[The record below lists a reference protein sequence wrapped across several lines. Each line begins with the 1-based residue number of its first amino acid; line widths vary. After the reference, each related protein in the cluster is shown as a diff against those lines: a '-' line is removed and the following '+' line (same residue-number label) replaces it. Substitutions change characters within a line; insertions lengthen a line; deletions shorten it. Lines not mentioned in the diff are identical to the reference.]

1 MNDKQ
6 WILCDW
12 DDERCLKLLKNCKE
26 AVTSKGKRGKLVIIN
41 EVVIEDHEKA
51 DHKSIETQLQFDM
64 AIMAL
69 LPGKERTEKEWA
81 HLFSSAG
88 FSSYKITPVL
98 GIRSLIEVFP

>member
-1 MNDKQ
+1 MLIILNDTQ

-26 AVTSKGKRGKLVIIN
+26 AVTSKGKQGKLVIIN
-41 EVVIEDHEKA
+41 EVVMEDHEK
-51 DHKSIETQLQFDM
+51 
-64 AIMAL
+64 AL

-81 HLFSSAG
+81 HLCSSAG
-88 FSSYKITPVL
+88 FSSYNITSVI